1 VIDDLCPNL
10 PDPAD
15 PSARADRLRKLYAE
29 AQSRIEQVH
38 RRGNVDPATLEKW
51 RLALSNLATRWAVAR
66 AEADAAAAQLAAQA
80 GEPVQQ
86 PLPDP
91 RGPRWGGQ
99 VHRR

>member
-1 VIDDLCPNL
+1 MDNFWQDL

-66 AEADAAAAQLAAQA
+66 ADGSA
-80 GEPVQQ
+80 
-86 PLPDP
+86 
-91 RGPRWGGQ
+91 
-99 VHRR
+99 